1 MVQTY
6 GDSPATQDVVV
17 HKAQR
22 NKGARKRQFP
32 VKTAALV
39 FDALVFD
46 ALVFDAVVH
55 GASTAEEICQMSGVR
70 RQTMYARLSDLM
82 RVGAVRRVA
91 DRVAIPKGRPWARY
105 EVVR

>member
-6 GDSPATQDVVV
+6 GESPATQDVVV

-32 VKTAALV
+32 VKTA
-39 FDALVFD
+39 ALVFD

>member
-6 GDSPATQDVVV
+6 GDSPVAPDVVV
-17 HKAQR
+17 EPPQR

-32 VKTAALV
+32 VKTA
-39 FDALVFD
+39 